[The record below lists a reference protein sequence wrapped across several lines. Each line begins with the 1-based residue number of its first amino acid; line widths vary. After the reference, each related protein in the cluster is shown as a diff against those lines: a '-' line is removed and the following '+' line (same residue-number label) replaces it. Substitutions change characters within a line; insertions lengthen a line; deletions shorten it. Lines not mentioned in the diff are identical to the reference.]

1 MDPPNKMPP
10 LRAIANNKP
19 AGKGTVCHN
28 KNLSDTKV
36 AFCTES
42 SAIATI
48 QIATIPKTD
57 PLNSLLIF
65 NAYFTHDFRPN
76 FNVSKPKHAAED
88 TGLG

>member
-1 MDPPNKMPP
+1 MDPPNKIPP

-19 AGKGTVCHN
+19 AGNGTVCQS

-36 AFCTES
+36 AFCTDKR
-42 SAIATI
+42 AIATI
-48 QIATIPKTD
+48 QIATMPKTD
-57 PLNSLLIF
+57 PLHSLLMLKVF
-65 NAYFTHDFRPN
+65 FTPNLRPN